1 MHKFHNPGG
10 ALADASGGALADASG
25 GAGALPDASA
35 RGIDASARGTRCDPS
50 TPVDVIPFNDIVK
63 VLAFIFCFC
72 KNKIK
77 DIIMKVWSKTERFL

>member
-35 RGIDASARGTRCDPS
+35 RGTRCDPS
-50 TPVDVIPFNDIVK
+50 TPVDIIPFNDIVK

>member
-1 MHKFHNPGG
+1 MHKFHNPVASGG

-50 TPVDVIPFNDIVK
+50 TPVDIIPFNDILK
-63 VLAFIFCFC
+63 VLPLFFVSART
-72 KNKIK
+72 NK
-77 DIIMKVWSKTERFL
+77 RHHH